1 MRINDKILLENI
13 EDYFNHK
20 GLSPHLI
27 DDIKEKVITDI
38 KNSEKKD
45 QDYIEYK
52 RKSPAQII
60 LMIQRNLFA
69 LQMNPVIFFII
80 NFILISYLYDKQYVQ
95 FQAITGMSLFYC
107 LVIFPMTIVVYLR
120 VSQKNYLR
128 SNKIEM
134 IMGTI

>member
-1 MRINDKILLENI
+1 MN
-13 EDYFNHK
+13 
-20 GLSPHLI
+20 
-27 DDIKEKVITDI
+27 I
-38 KNSEKKD
+38 KNYEKKD

-95 FQAITGMSLFYC
+95 FQAITWNSILLFSDFSNDYC
-107 LVIFPMTIVVYLR
+107 CMPKG
-120 VSQKNYLR
+120 VSKELLA
-128 SNKIEM
+128 
-134 IMGTI
+134 

>member
-1 MRINDKILLENI
+1 
-13 EDYFNHK
+13 
-20 GLSPHLI
+20 
-27 DDIKEKVITDI
+27 
-38 KNSEKKD
+38 
-45 QDYIEYK
+45 
-52 RKSPAQII
+52 
-60 LMIQRNLFA
+60 MIQRNLFA
-69 LQMNPVIFFII
+69 LQMNPVIFFIL

-134 IMGTI
+134 IIVQLSLSYPCY